1 MRRDFA
7 CQTVDAFLLDDLR
20 MLVRLAIREDLGRT
34 ADLTTLALVPGG
46 SHGSASIISRSP
58 GVAAGLDLIATMID
72 EMEASIELEQHHRDG
87 QPFESRTCLA
97 TLRGTTRDLLTCE
110 RTILNFL
117 GRLCGIATLAHRYVV
132 QVAGTKARI
141 YDTRKTTPGWR
152 RLEKYASRQGGAH
165 NHRLGLHDAILI
177 KDNHLACR
185 ASVTGELLDSGQ
197 AVREAKRYLAS
208 QPFPNVEQAIVEVE
222 IDRISQLMPA
232 LEAGPDIVLLDN
244 MSLDQLRECV
254 AIRNQTAPQVEL
266 EASGGVR
273 LETVAGIASTGVDRI
288 SVGAITHSAINLDLG
303 LDWDLK

>member
-7 CQTVDAFLLDDLR
+7 SQTIDAFLLDDLR

-46 SHGSASIISRSP
+46 SLGSASIIARSP
-58 GVAAGLDLIATMID
+58 GVAAGLDLIPTMID
-72 EMEASIELEQHHRDG
+72 EMEASIELDQHHHDG
-87 QPFESRTCLA
+87 QPFESRKCLA

-117 GRLCGIATLAHRYVV
+117 GRLCGIATLANRYVRE
-132 QVAGTKARI
+132 VAGTKARI

-185 ASVTGELLDSGQ
+185 ASVTGALLDSGQ
-197 AVREAKRYLAS
+197 AVREAQNYLAS
-208 QPFPNVEQAIVEVE
+208 QPFPDVEQAMIEVE
-222 IDRISQLMPA
+222 IDRISQLLSA

-254 AIRNQTAPQVEL
+254 AIRNQAAPQVEL

-273 LETVAGIASTGVDRI
+273 LDTVAGIAATGVDRI

-303 LDWDLK
+303 LDWDLT